1 LPTRDIA
8 CKQSTPWRA
17 DPTSAGSMS
26 TASAAF
32 KSPPPPPLSI
42 GSVGS
47 RGAHEQSGSDTFDN
61 AILPESNTALSDSS
75 SYCSTVFVNIGG
87 AVSPTSPVL
96 TGLFH
101 FSSQY

>member
-1 LPTRDIA
+1 
-8 CKQSTPWRA
+8 
-17 DPTSAGSMS
+17 MS
-26 TASAAF
+26 TASAPF

-47 RGAHEQSGSDTFDN
+47 QAAREQSGSDTFDN

-87 AVSPTSPVL
+87 AVSQTSPVL
-96 TGLFH
+96 KDFTAKLVLPLCSNMLKKWLH
-101 FSSQY
+101 

>member
-1 LPTRDIA
+1 
-8 CKQSTPWRA
+8 
-17 DPTSAGSMS
+17 MS

-61 AILPESNTALSDSS
+61 AILPESKTPLSDSS
-75 SYCSTVFVNIGG
+75 SYCSTVFVNIGD

-96 TGLFH
+96 TDFTAKLVLPLRSNMLKKWLH
-101 FSSQY
+101 